1 MLKYV
6 WYRKGLDL
14 RLQLEQIKSAA
25 LEAFSEKDSDPASP
39 VTDNEINDEIEQ
51 GLVNI
56 VDKSNTMLKFLFN
69 TVSKFYYFYAWIT

>member
-14 RLQLEQIKSAA
+14 RLQLEQVKSAA
-25 LEAFSEKDSDPASP
+25 LEAFAEKDSGPASP

-56 VDKSNTMLKFLFN
+56 VDKSNNTMLKFL
-69 TVSKFYYFYAWIT
+69 SYLI